1 MKKIDVI
8 EIVNL
13 LSRIKLNK
21 ISNPE
26 TKRVLVA
33 DFLRLSRIAKEIEGD
48 KSILIEKFRADWG
61 DEIREV
67 QALRDAK
74 KPVHGHDE
82 YLNAELEANGH
93 LSKMM
98 AEEISVELQTI
109 PVADFVDAIQDE
121 EMMLGNMMPLFGIIL
136 S

>member
-33 DFLRLSRIAKEIEGD
+33 DFLRLSRAAKEIESD

-67 QALRDAK
+67 QALRESK
-74 KPVHGHDE
+74 KPVQGHDE
-82 YLNAELEANGH
+82 YLKAELEANGH

-98 AEEISVELQTI
+98 SEEISVELQTV